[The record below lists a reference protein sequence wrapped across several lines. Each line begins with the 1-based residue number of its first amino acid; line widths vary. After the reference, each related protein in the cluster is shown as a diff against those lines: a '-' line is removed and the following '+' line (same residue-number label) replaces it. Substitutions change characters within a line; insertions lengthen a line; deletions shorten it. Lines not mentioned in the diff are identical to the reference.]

1 MRIRITDL
9 KWNTYK
15 KGKKRNPK
23 YELPQNFLMT
33 MENAPK
39 PFDEITMSEVKTL
52 TSAWLKKM
60 EKRFGYPIIDYGL
73 SIDVSF
79 NHPFDKE
86 MVNIRPLGKFHS
98 KSVKS
103 VPVEC

>member
-23 YELPQNFLMT
+23 FKLPQNFLMELEKST
-33 MENAPK
+33 K
-39 PFDEITMSEVKTL
+39 PFDETTISDVKNL
-52 TSAWLKKM
+52 TSAWMKKM
-60 EKRFGYPIIDYGL
+60 EERFGYPIIDYGL

-79 NHPFDKE
+79 NHPFDIGME
-86 MVNIRPLGKFHS
+86 NIKPLGKF
-98 KSVKS
+98 KSSTKG
-103 VPVEC
+103 VPVQC